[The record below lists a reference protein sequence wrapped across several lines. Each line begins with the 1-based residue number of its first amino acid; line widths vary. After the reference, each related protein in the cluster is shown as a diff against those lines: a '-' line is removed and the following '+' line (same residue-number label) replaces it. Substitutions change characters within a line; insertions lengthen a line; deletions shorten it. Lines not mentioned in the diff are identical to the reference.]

1 MGFWVFFTFVLRLVH
16 GRNCFWM
23 VGMERNN
30 EEWLVLCIMV
40 GCSSCMVFMWNNN
53 SLPKTKKM
61 RKTITFKTNLLRR
74 SNPLRYCWI
83 NPWFQKYVSLIFGII
98 FSFVGFVNIFWGN
111 DPFFGLI
118 IFALSFIYYL
128 PAIDLLQNK
137 IRPKTFTIAK
147 YVVGFLIL
155 WTSLGVGELFDKVEL
170 MLKSFPYPDITG
182 V

>member
-1 MGFWVFFTFVLRLVH
+1 MWQRLLKTVTPKI
-16 GRNCFWM
+16 NQLLL
-23 VGMERNN
+23 NKN
-30 EEWLVLCIMV
+30 LV
-40 GCSSCMVFMWNNN
+40 SKF
-53 SLPKTKKM
+53 
-61 RKTITFKTNLLRR
+61 
-74 SNPLRYCWI
+74 
-83 NPWFQKYVSLIFGII
+83 VSLIFGIV

-155 WTSLGVGELFDKVEL
+155 WTSLGVGELFDKVGL

>member
-1 MGFWVFFTFVLRLVH
+1 MWQRLLKTVTPKI
-16 GRNCFWM
+16 NQLLL
-23 VGMERNN
+23 NKN
-30 EEWLVLCIMV
+30 LV
-40 GCSSCMVFMWNNN
+40 SKF
-53 SLPKTKKM
+53 
-61 RKTITFKTNLLRR
+61 
-74 SNPLRYCWI
+74 
-83 NPWFQKYVSLIFGII
+83 VSLIFGIV